1 MGILAGPITIRRY
14 QVAGDLPK
22 DFREEF
28 INVLQA
34 GAFAGFERNSDAERA
49 MGWASAQD
57 ALDVDLRD
65 FKVFRNEYLIFALR
79 IDTRRVPTSALRLHI
94 RQAEEE
100 HLARSKRP
108 KLSRNEKKEIKALVR
123 KKLLQQVL
131 PSTKAC
137 DILWNVNTKRLDFW
151 GTSDKLNAEF
161 MELFEKCFALRLRPM
176 GPYVNA
182 IALYPDLDDTVQGL
196 MPSSIVHL
204 GQEDASEAPNSTP
217 QPEGA

>member
-14 QVAGDLPK
+14 DVQGEIPK
-22 DFREEF
+22 DFREDF
-28 INVLQA
+28 VNILQA
-34 GAFAGFERNSDAERA
+34 GAFAGFEKNSDAEKV
-49 MGWASAQD
+49 MGWATAQD

-65 FKVFRNEYLIFALR
+65 FKVLRNEYLLFALR

-108 KLSRNEKKEIKALVR
+108 KLSRNEKKEIKTLVR

-137 DILWNVNTKRLDFW
+137 DILFNINTKRLDFW

-161 MELFEKCFALRLRPM
+161 MELFEKCFAMRLRPLS
-176 GPYVNA
+176 PYVNA
-182 IALYPDLDDTVQGL
+182 IVLFPDLDDRVQEM

-204 GQEDASEAPNSTP
+204 NGEEKESA
-217 QPEGA
+217 